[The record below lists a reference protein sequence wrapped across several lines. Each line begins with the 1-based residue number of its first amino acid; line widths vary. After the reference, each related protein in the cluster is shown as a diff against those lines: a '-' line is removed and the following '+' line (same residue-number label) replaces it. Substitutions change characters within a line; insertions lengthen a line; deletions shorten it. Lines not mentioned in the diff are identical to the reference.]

1 VCVVYVIRKF
11 VGMKY
16 KKENHKFMFRKMLL
30 KERNLKKACTLL
42 LILGRSTFSKGRINV
57 VNLVVLH
64 STL

>member
-1 VCVVYVIRKF
+1 
-11 VGMKY
+11 MKY
-16 KKENHKFMFRKMLL
+16 KKENHKFMFQKMLL

-42 LILGRSTFSKGRINV
+42 LILGRYTFSKGRINV